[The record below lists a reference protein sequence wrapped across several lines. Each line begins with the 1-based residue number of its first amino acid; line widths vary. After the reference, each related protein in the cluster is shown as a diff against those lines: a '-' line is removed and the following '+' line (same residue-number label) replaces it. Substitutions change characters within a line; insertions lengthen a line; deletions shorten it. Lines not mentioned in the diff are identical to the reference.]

1 MTIYLKKLN
10 NEIIIINIIINKILK
25 IHIIFYIIFYIKLIY
40 TYYYIHII
48 IKMAEFKFGEF
59 YKTSKKIFLIEAPIV
74 GTILV
79 VLFLLILVLSN
90 FITWFKENHN
100 VHMMLSVFI
109 SGILFH
115 ILCEYS
121 GVNAWYSK
129 DYCDIIPKNIE
140 IDKTK

>member
-1 MTIYLKKLN
+1 MCKRIKY
-10 NEIIIINIIINKILK
+10 IL
-25 IHIIFYIIFYIKLIY
+25 FFYIKFIY

-48 IKMAEFKFGEF
+48 IKMAEFKIGEF
-59 YKTSKKIFLIEAPIV
+59 HKAPKKIFLIEAPIV
-74 GTILV
+74 GTLLMIL
-79 VLFLLILVLSN
+79 FSLILVLSN

-100 VHMMLSVFI
+100 IHMMLSVFV

-129 DYCDIIPKNIE
+129 DYCE
-140 IDKTK
+140 ILKQ